1 MPVLSPDGNRVAFSA
16 KGRTEIFVGNLDG
29 TDRRKIS
36 STHDLAG
43 LSAWSPDGTRV
54 AFAVGDMAAGF
65 KSDLR
70 EAAVAGGEETILSEQ
85 RWSQMTG
92 VVWAPDGKRL
102 IVVGTDG
109 WKHAPRAL
117 WEVSYPAGRVR
128 RITTDLGRYDRVS
141 ISADGLK
148 LATVRLVSHSKLWI
162 VSTAEDVPPK
172 QILSGSGQTDYFGVN
187 WTPDGRILYGSNASG
202 NADCWIMDADGS
214 NARRLI
220 SDPAA
225 DYSPVATP
233 DGESIVF
240 VSNRSGGN
248 NLWTM
253 RLDGSSPQQLTR
265 GGQDTQPDV
274 SPDGRWVVYNC
285 GRVPTAVCRIPID
298 GGDAEKLSQ
307 DQDTQWKT
315 DPAISPDGSRIAYF
329 TADRETEIISIDGGP
344 VLASYDFWD
353 GGDWKVQRWT
363 SDGRHLTAAGDF
375 YDDGIYN
382 IWTQPIGGGN
392 PMQRTFLDLPD
403 EIRAFAWSPDGTLLL
418 IATGGE
424 SSEVVL
430 LEGF

>member
-1 MPVLSPDGNRVAFSA
+1 
-16 KGRTEIFVGNLDG
+16 
-29 TDRRKIS
+29 
-36 STHDLAG
+36 
-43 LSAWSPDGTRV
+43 
-54 AFAVGDMAAGF
+54 
-65 KSDLR
+65 
-70 EAAVAGGEETILSEQ
+70 
-85 RWSQMTG
+85 
-92 VVWAPDGKRL
+92 
-102 IVVGTDG
+102 
-109 WKHAPRAL
+109 
-117 WEVSYPAGRVR
+117 
-128 RITTDLGRYDRVS
+128 
-141 ISADGLK
+141 
-148 LATVRLVSHSKLWI
+148 
-162 VSTAEDVPPK
+162 
-172 QILSGSGQTDYFGVN
+172 
-187 WTPDGRILYGSNASG
+187 
-202 NADCWIMDADGS
+202 MDADGS

-285 GRVPTAVCRIPID
+285 GRIPSAVCRIPID

-307 DQDTQWKT
+307 DQDTHQET
-315 DPAISPDGSRIAYF
+315 NPAISPDGSRIAYS
-329 TADRETEIISIDGGP
+329 TADRATEIISIDGGA
-344 VLASYDFWD
+344 VLGSQSIEPGYDWN
-353 GGDWKVQRWT
+353 VLRWT
-363 SDGRHLTAAGDF
+363 SDGRHLTAAADG

-382 IWTQPIGGGN
+382 IWTEPIGGGK
-392 PMQRTFLDLPD
+392 PVQRTFLDLPD